1 MLESSSAN
9 DIPQF
14 CVALYRKEPYAFDGE
29 EWRRNP
35 FLNSDPFSEDQ
46 LWCII
51 AKQPGLFHRMELA
64 KAFTIRTALEA
75 FIRTLWKD
83 MLLFQN
89 ELDSW
94 YNDFLAI
101 HHHTV
106 LNKAEEEPSWS
117 SCHTN
122 PNLYP
127 SIDFAITL
135 NEILFSTFM
144 NQVSLRQLHSDYP
157 NILSKVQDVYLV
169 EPAGIA
175 WKLCQTCRALANSG
189 SRVVDLLVPHVT
201 LPLRILI
208 RYFSI
213 SPVEH
218 MQQMTWCLN
227 LVKQTAQLGW
237 WGRMSD
243 LALDPMFPLTLN
255 HSLLPDLQKPEYPAL
270 VLEDET
276 LMLKEGTL
284 MLEPDGP
291 IFEAV
296 PS

>member
-1 MLESSSAN
+1 
-9 DIPQF
+9 
-14 CVALYRKEPYAFDGE
+14 VALYRKEPYAFEGE
-29 EWRRNP
+29 AWRRNP
-35 FLNSDPFSEDQ
+35 FLNTDPLSEDQ

-64 KAFTIRTALEA
+64 KAFTVQTAQET
-75 FIRTLWKD
+75 FIKALWQD
-83 MLLFQN
+83 MLQFQR

-106 LNKAEEEPSWS
+106 LIQAEEEPFWS
-117 SCHTN
+117 DPHTN
-122 PNLYP
+122 PDLFP

-144 NQVSLRQLHSDYP
+144 NQVSLRQLRNDYP
-157 NILSKVQDVYLV
+157 RILSGVQDIHLID
-169 EPAGIA
+169 PAVTA
-175 WKLCQTCRALANSG
+175 WRLAQSARTLTNSG

-208 RYFSI
+208 RYFAI

-218 MQQMTWCLN
+218 MQQLIWCLN
-227 LVKQTAQLGW
+227 LVKQTASLGW

-255 HSLLPDLQKPEYPAL
+255 HSLLPDLQRPEYPAL

-276 LMLKEGTL
+276 LMLKEGTSI
-284 MLEPDGP
+284 LEGEGP
-291 IFEAV
+291 ILEAEMG
-296 PS
+296 